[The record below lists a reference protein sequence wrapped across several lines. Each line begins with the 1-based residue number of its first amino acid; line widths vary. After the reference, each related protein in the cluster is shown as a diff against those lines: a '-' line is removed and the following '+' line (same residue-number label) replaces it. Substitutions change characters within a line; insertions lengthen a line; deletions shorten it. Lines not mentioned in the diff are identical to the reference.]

1 MNKLRSCSF
10 STYLI
15 VYIHTFTFLTSNLP
29 CIQAAF
35 DSLLQL
41 PLSGSTRTRPRSRRV
56 LFVGDFGAQGD
67 GVHDDAKA
75 FKDAWELACSFSG
88 RIRIVIPAGNTFH
101 IHPIDIAG
109 PCRSKITIQISGT
122 IVAPKDPDAWHGLN
136 PRKWLYFH
144 KIDLLASNRGF
155 KWSYGS
161 HVNMLQ
167 RPLLSI
173 GASMLNVKNLMVLNS
188 QQMHM
193 TFSHCLR
200 VVVSHLKVI
209 APARSPN
216 TDGIH
221 ISASKGV
228 EVRDS
233 IIRTGDDCISIVSNS
248 SRIRIINIIC
258 GPGHGISI
266 GSLGK
271 SNSWSQVHDVMV
283 DGAFLF
289 NTDNGV
295 RIKTWQGGSGF
306 ASDISFQ
313 NVLMENVSNPIIID
327 QYYCD
332 SRMPCAN
339 QTLAVKVENISFMHI
354 KGTSATEEAI
364 KFACSNDYPCEGLYL
379 EDILLVSCSG
389 GTTKSFCWKAY
400 GSSLGLVYPPAC
412 FSCSESF
419 IKQKVLLDSAIDSS
433 RSRSHSVLNMYIY
446 VAKRSTLI
454 PKYCRSLL
462 NSIFTVKDIYVGG

>member
-144 KIDLLASNRGF
+144 K
-155 KWSYGS
+155 
-161 HVNMLQ
+161 VNHLTLDGGGTINGMGQ
-167 RPLLSI
+167 EWWARSCKTNSTNPCKHAPTAI
-173 GASMLNVKNLMVLNS
+173 TFHRCKYVNVKNLMVLNS

-193 TFSHCLR
+193 TFTHCLR

-433 RSRSHSVLNMYIY
+433 RVEVIQ
-446 VAKRSTLI
+446 
-454 PKYCRSLL
+454 
-462 NSIFTVKDIYVGG
+462 F

>member
-109 PCRSKITIQISGT
+109 PCRSKITLQISGT

-144 KIDLLASNRGF
+144 R
-155 KWSYGS
+155 
-161 HVNMLQ
+161 VNHLTLDGGGTINGMGQ
-167 RPLLSI
+167 EWWARSCKTNSTNPCKHAPTAI
-173 GASMLNVKNLMVLNS
+173 TFHRCKYLNVKNLMVLNS

-193 TFSHCLR
+193 SFSHCLR
-200 VVVSHLKVI
+200 VVVSRLKVI

-433 RSRSHSVLNMYIY
+433 
-446 VAKRSTLI
+446 
-454 PKYCRSLL
+454 
-462 NSIFTVKDIYVGG
+462 